1 MSVHPGLSAVISK
14 CLRKDPEER
23 YKTGAALAHDL
34 QNYRSIGA
42 DGDITSVLQRHAHLA
57 TQAAPPPSGNGR
69 GNSAPNSSS
78 SGTRIAG
85 RAAVATGSQTR
96 KGKTGQ
102 QPVGIAKPASVL
114 SEPANWNKKAV
125 AITLIAFAVVL
136 SGAGLCRFNPPAN

>member
-1 MSVHPGLSAVISK
+1 MSTGERPFAGQNVTTIIYKIVNENPTPPSEVEMSVHPGLSAVISK

-96 KGKTGQ
+96 KGKTG
-102 QPVGIAKPASVL
+102 
-114 SEPANWNKKAV
+114 
-125 AITLIAFAVVL
+125 
-136 SGAGLCRFNPPAN
+136 